1 MGRRGG
7 ETSIRT
13 VMLFEGEDKEKGVG
27 RELGGKK
34 IKRIMRRARSWKERR
49 WREVNWE

>member
-7 ETSIRT
+7 EKRRT
-13 VMLFEGEDKEKGVG
+13 VMLYESEDKEKGVG

-49 WREVNWE
+49 WREVNGE